1 VLYFVP
7 PGAISIADAVYWLA
21 SRKDDG
27 RSYCWVSLYM
37 AWQELREAI
46 RTRKLPGYIV
56 DGNGQTH
63 EADCAQFAGLWDYDP
78 IRLASCEFL
87 AAAPQVHIKASPY
100 TALRIPFPSPTGE
113 IPFLSPTDE
122 IVYQQYPAP
131 MKYSYSTERI
141 SGQCCV
147 MKSDLEKV
155 FAKVR
160 PTSKRGS
167 KPKYDWPKIKAW
179 AFELMDKRGEFDG
192 RKWYQESLIRKLLE
206 LCSNEFG
213 REPDRST
220 LIEGYLPGWL
230 EEWQE

>member
-27 RSYCWVSLYM
+27 RYYCWVSLYM
-37 AWQELREAI
+37 AWQELR
-46 RTRKLPGYIV
+46 
-56 DGNGQTH
+56 D
-63 EADCAQFAGLWDYDP
+63 
-78 IRLASCEFL
+78 
-87 AAAPQVHIKASPY
+87 
-100 TALRIPFPSPTGE
+100 
-113 IPFLSPTDE
+113 
-122 IVYQQYPAP
+122 
-131 MKYSYSTERI
+131 
-141 SGQCCV
+141 
-147 MKSDLEKV
+147 
-155 FAKVR
+155 R

-206 LCSNEFG
+206 RCSNEFG

-220 LIEGYLPGWL
+220 LIESYLPGWL
-230 EEWQE
+230 EEWQERQRQQRQSEIDFQLFPTIPG